1 MSMASSLRITSST
14 IPSFATPSTCI
25 TATLVPERRPTVVS
39 VRWSSGVRS
48 LRRTSEVFTRRVS
61 TKASLPPFM
70 LFSTEGEE
78 MERVALERTSKE
90 SASAAPS
97 DMSAQKPASRSVT
110 TSGSSVRR
118 RTVLE

>member
-1 MSMASSLRITSST
+1 M
-14 IPSFATPSTCI
+14 
-25 TATLVPERRPTVVS
+25 
-39 VRWSSGVRS
+39 
-48 LRRTSEVFTRRVS
+48 RRTSEVFTRRVS